1 MQYRKTCIMFI
12 GPRDPAEAPLIEAM
26 GFSIVKKI
34 KILGV
39 WVDSEGRNL
48 NHNFKLALDKI
59 RGQINLWSQFN
70 LSMIGRIAISKT
82 YLISQ
87 ITYIGAILTPDADQL
102 EEIQQLINNF
112 VLRNMPLAKD
122 RLYRAPGYGGLG
134 LINIS
139 NMLDALKCSWF
150 KRIFLDGVTDNWRLN
165 LMIRSFFSVSC
176 FRLDQ
181 LDEQARPLEYN
192 IGKSFWLFLQAFWKK
207 NHNFLKA
214 PLIDNP
220 CISWSML
227 DNRRVDNKCVDHT
240 VIGRYSY
247 DLHKETWLNLKVCDM
262 LTNGIIISMLELT
275 VRLGFNITVNT
286 YLALRR
292 ATSHALVK
300 YGNNNGSEIA
310 RPLVEKKVKNFIS
323 NFSLIC
329 KVRVPQ
335 GEEPFFPLSQWTKS
349 YLPVPVR
356 MFAYQLVNNT
366 LPVGARLG
374 NRYLNDVN
382 RAIDTNCPFCTSAGY
397 I

>member
-1 MQYRKTCIMFI
+1 MAL
-12 GPRDPAEAPLIEAM
+12 PS
-26 GFSIVKKI
+26 GF
-34 KILGV
+34 
-39 WVDSEGRNL
+39 
-48 NHNFKLALDKI
+48 
-59 RGQINLWSQFN
+59 
-70 LSMIGRIAISKT
+70 
-82 YLISQ
+82 
-87 ITYIGAILTPDADQL
+87 L
-102 EEIQQLINNF
+102 E
-112 VLRNMPLAKD
+112 
-122 RLYRAPGYGGLG
+122 
-134 LINIS
+134 
-139 NMLDALKCSWF
+139 
-150 KRIFLDGVTDNWRLN
+150 
-165 LMIRSFFSVSC
+165 
-176 FRLDQ
+176 
-181 LDEQARPLEYN
+181 
-192 IGKSFWLFLQAFWKK
+192 K

-220 CISWSML
+220 CISRGML
-227 DNRRVDNKCVDHT
+227 DNGRVDNKCVDHT
-240 VIGRYSY
+240 VICRYSY

-275 VRLGFNITVNT
+275 VRLGFDITVNT

-300 YGNNNGSEIA
+300 YGNNNASDGTVTSIDDFLATKGKGAKKFRKIIYEGSEIA

-397 I
+397 NLPLRETFSHLFFECSLTNSLLKKFWEK